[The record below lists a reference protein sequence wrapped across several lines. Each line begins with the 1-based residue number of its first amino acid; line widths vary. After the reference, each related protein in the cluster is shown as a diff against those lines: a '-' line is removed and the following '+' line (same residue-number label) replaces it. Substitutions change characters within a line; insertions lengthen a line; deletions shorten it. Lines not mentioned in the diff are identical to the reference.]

1 MKMIKEQENE
11 QNDYAIVII
20 YEDRGDLRYFI
31 QSYHINVGLLYK
43 KQRKASEEKIRTYTM

>member
-31 QSYHINVGLLYK
+31 
-43 KQRKASEEKIRTYTM
+43 